1 MLNYEGMNGWMEDV
15 EVEREK
21 WREKG
26 GRKEMM
32 KASLW
37 LLAKR

>member
-1 MLNYEGMNGWMEDV
+1 MNGWMEDA

-21 WREKG
+21 WREQ
-26 GRKEMM
+26 GRRGEMM
-32 KASLW
+32 KASLC